1 MMLSRYSCIRGISQ
15 TKICDTR
22 HNAAHMRLYY
32 LYLLL
37 YFPYSMFSICI
48 VFTTAITYTVMN
60 RYTPS
65 TIGASPTNLFSLQ
78 EFFNTIFFDK
88 GEIAH
93 KRFYHWI
100 GVGIPTFLIDNL
112 PARILRTSV
121 AEAVRQCFPYF
132 ALYNLAQISAILTF
146 VTLIPATNARTFF
159 SQCFAA
165 HSTVQPAWGNLV
177 SICCY
182 TFHIQSFLNDF
193 MHKLSF
199 IPDGNGF
206 AYKT

>member
-1 MMLSRYSCIRGISQ
+1 
-15 TKICDTR
+15 
-22 HNAAHMRLYY
+22 MRLYY

-112 PARILRTSV
+112 PARILRAFVT
-121 AEAVRQCFPYF
+121 EFVRQTFSYLAF
-132 ALYNLAQISAILTF
+132 DNLA
-146 VTLIPATNARTFF
+146 
-159 SQCFAA
+159 
-165 HSTVQPAWGNLV
+165 
-177 SICCY
+177 
-182 TFHIQSFLNDF
+182 
-193 MHKLSF
+193 
-199 IPDGNGF
+199 
-206 AYKT
+206 